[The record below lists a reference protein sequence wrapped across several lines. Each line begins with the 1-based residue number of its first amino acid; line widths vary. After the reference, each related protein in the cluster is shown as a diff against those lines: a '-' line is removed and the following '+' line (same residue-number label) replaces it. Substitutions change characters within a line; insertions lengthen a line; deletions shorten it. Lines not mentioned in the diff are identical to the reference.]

1 MNKEEIS
8 LYGGTIQKIE
18 NQFDKNKYI
27 LKLIY
32 ENFGVEYPENIDASV
47 LNKNAQNTSEAMVL
61 TLERADINNIVKE
74 QSQKLYYYFQEKDI
88 PVKSKIDF
96 DASNDLLKLIET
108 DIKNEKIR
116 EEVKKNM
123 EEISKK
129 YSDLIKRIE
138 LSKENENE

>member
-1 MNKEEIS
+1 MVVE
-8 LYGGTIQKIE
+8 LP
-18 NQFDKNKYI
+18 YI
-27 LKLIY
+27 D
-32 ENFGVEYPENIDASV
+32 V
-47 LNKNAQNTSEAMVL
+47 TSEL
-61 TLERADINNIVKE
+61 
-74 QSQKLYYYFQEKDI
+74 F
-88 PVKSKIDF
+88 PVVNVWVWFDTSDVEPVQDF

>member
-18 NQFDKNKYI
+18 NQFDKNQYI

-74 QSQKLYYYFQEKDI
+74 QSQKLYYYFQEKY
-88 PVKSKIDF
+88 
-96 DASNDLLKLIET
+96 
-108 DIKNEKIR
+108 IKNEKIR